1 MEGPS
6 LRDAKSSPNYPF
18 PLLENPSSR
27 RQNYQTGDQRLG
39 FPGGAMAKNPL
50 TNAREV
56 GDMGSIP
63 GLKRSSE
70 EKTATQSSILV
81 WKILWTE
88 DPGWLQSLGSQRIGH
103 D

>member
-1 MEGPS
+1 
-6 LRDAKSSPNYPF
+6 
-18 PLLENPSSR
+18 
-27 RQNYQTGDQRLG
+27 
-39 FPGGAMAKNPL
+39 MAKNPL
-50 TNAREV
+50 ASAREV

-88 DPGWLQSLGSQRIGH
+88 EVGRLQSIG
-103 D
+103 